1 MRGDVAV
8 SGGEQRV
15 VGTGRFLRKHIQ
27 SGGKDGS
34 VVQCIGKVLFVD
46 QRTASGVDEDGVGLH
61 LFQAGG
67 IDQFTGGV
75 GEGAVQADD
84 VAVGKSSSSSVFL
97 ISGGSWKGDLDV
109 YACTSMPKPMAMRA
123 VL

>member
-1 MRGDVAV
+1 MHEAFACGGACPGYVRGDVAV

-27 SGGKDGS
+27 SGGKDGA
-34 VVQCIGKVLFVD
+34 VVQCIGKVLLVD

-75 GEGAVQADD
+75 GEG
-84 VAVGKSSSSSVFL
+84 
-97 ISGGSWKGDLDV
+97 GSAG
-109 YACTSMPKPMAMRA
+109 
-123 VL
+123 